1 MGGLMKIY
9 FAGSIRGGREDVAIY
24 NELIEELKKYGV
36 VLTEHVGDYSLSI
49 KGQTTYSDKYIHD
62 RDVDWIK
69 ESDVL
74 VADVTKA
81 SLGVG
86 YEIAVAETLSI
97 PILVL
102 FGESN
107 YENISAMILGSSG
120 VVCKGYSDINEAK
133 KLIKLFFSNIVL

>member
-1 MGGLMKIY
+1 MK
-9 FAGSIRGGREDVAIY
+9 R
-24 NELIEELKKYGV
+24 YGT

-49 KGQTTYSDKYIHD
+49 KGQTVYSDKYIHD

-74 VADVTKA
+74 VVDVTKP

-102 FGESN
+102 FSESN
-107 YENISAMILGSSG
+107 YENISDMILGSSG
-120 VVCKGYSDINEAK
+120 VICKGYSDVNEAK
-133 KLIKLFFSNIVL
+133 KLIKSFFSDIML